1 MYDVICIG
9 GGLNY
14 SAAIVLAKNG
24 LKVALIEKDLNHL
37 GGVCLNEGCIPS
49 KNLLHRTK
57 ALFETKEECFEGDK
71 KINLAKLQEII
82 NNSISK
88 SRNGVKSQIV
98 ASGVELIEGEAKVI
112 DENKVK
118 VNDKILKAKY
128 IIIGTGSSPR
138 IPEGIEIDY
147 KNIIT
152 SNEAIKLT
160 SFPKEIAIYGSGAI
174 GLEFAS
180 FFAINGVKTTLIF
193 RHENLS
199 RKFPESIDKK
209 IQSLLKANG
218 VNLMPN
224 TSIKSA
230 KSEKN
235 NVVIKTNNG
244 EIKVEKLLVA
254 TGRIPNTDVI
264 ETDKIKVSKGID
276 TNEYFQTSVPNIFAI
291 GDCNGKLMLAHAA
304 RAEALNVA
312 DFILGKKEKLNLNNI
327 PKFIYTMPLSYANI
341 GIRSENSAT
350 FPIKYLGIRAAIP
363 YAEDGELTLYA
374 DDEGFIVG
382 ADVFS
387 PYAEEIVGIVATAI
401 ESEIDIKTFKKVT
414 FPHPTFSEAI
424 DRCLRRFK

>member
-14 SAAIVLAKNG
+14 SAAVVLAKKG
-24 LKVALIEKDLNHL
+24 LKVALIEKSLNHI
-37 GGVCLNEGCIPS
+37 GGTCLNEGCIPS

-57 ALFETKEECFEGDK
+57 ALFETKEECFEGEK
-71 KINLAKLQEII
+71 KLNLSKLQEII
-82 NNSISK
+82 TSSIQA
-88 SRNGVKSQIV
+88 SRKGVTAQIK
-98 ASGVELIEGEAKVI
+98 ASGIDLIEGEAKVI

-118 VNDKILKAKY
+118 VNDKTMESKY
-128 IIIGTGSSPR
+128 IIIGTGSHPR
-138 IPEGIEIDY
+138 IPEGIEVDY

-152 SNEAIKLT
+152 SNEALKLT

-209 IQSLLKANG
+209 IQELLKANG
-218 VNLMPN
+218 VNLMQN
-224 TSIKSA
+224 TSIESA
-230 KSEKN
+230 KTKN
-235 NVVIKTNNG
+235 NKVIIKTNNG
-244 EIKVEKLLVA
+244 EIKTEKLLVA

-264 ETDKIKVSKGID
+264 ATDKIKVSKGID
-276 TNEYFQTSVPNIFAI
+276 VNEYFQTTLPNIFAI
-291 GDCNGKLMLAHAA
+291 GDCNAKLMLAHSA
-304 RAEALNVA
+304 RAQALNVA

-327 PKFIYTMPLSYANI
+327 PKFIYTIPLSYANI
-341 GIRSENSAT
+341 GQSSENKAT

-363 YAEDGELTLYA
+363 YAENGEITLYT
-374 DDEGFIVG
+374 DNEGFIIG
-382 ADVFS
+382 ADIFS

-401 ESEIDIKTFKKVT
+401 ESEIDIATFEKVT

-424 DRCLRRFK
+424 DRVLRRFK